1 MNVQSCID
9 EFLLTQKIRGNS
21 EKTVVFYSR
30 CLGFFAKYNDN
41 GAKEINSIT
50 VSDCKSYYLDLSTR
64 DISSV
69 TRQTYI
75 RALRS
80 FLSWCF
86 SEEYIS
92 VNIPERFR
100 LPKAKR
106 KTIDVLT
113 DSEIKRLLAC
123 FDNHSYYGVRNACI
137 VSLMLDSGLRLNEVA
152 TLKCCNIHLA
162 EGYIIVD
169 GKGNKQRI
177 VPLGLNGRKA
187 LIRYSRYVHIGYEKT
202 TLFVNNDLTTP
213 ITSTTIKQIFRQLKI
228 ESDIPRLHPHLLRH
242 TFATRFLQNGG
253 DIYSLQMI
261 LGHTSL
267 EMVKKYVHLT
277 GAVFTVNF
285 SSFSPIDNLLKKEKT
300 QQLQR
305 M

>member
-1 MNVQSCID
+1 MTVQNCID
-9 EFLLTQKIRGNS
+9 EFLITQQIRGNS
-21 EKTVVFYSR
+21 EKTVAFYSR
-30 CLGFFAKYNDN
+30 CLRFFANYDDN
-41 GAKEINSIT
+41 GEKEINSIT
-50 VSDCKSYYLDLSTR
+50 VADCKSYYLNLSKR

-69 TRQTYI
+69 TLQTYI
-75 RALRS
+75 RALRV

-86 SEEYIS
+86 SEEYIPL
-92 VNIPERFR
+92 NIPEKFR

-106 KTIDVLT
+106 KTIDILT
-113 DSEIKRLLAC
+113 DTEIKTLLSC
-123 FDNHSYYGVRNACI
+123 FDKNSFFGVRNACI
-137 VSLMLDSGLRLNEVA
+137 ISLMLDSGLRLNEVA
-152 TLKCCNIHLA
+152 TLERCNIHLA
-162 EGYIIVD
+162 EGYCIVD

-177 VPLGLNGRKA
+177 VPLGLNSRKA
-187 LIRYSRYVHIGYEKT
+187 LIRYSRYIHIGYEQT
-202 TLFVNNDLTTP
+202 PLFVKDDLITP
-213 ITSTTIKQIFRQLKI
+213 ISDTTIKQIFRQLKVK
-228 ESDIPRLHPHLLRH
+228 SGIPRLHPHLLRH

-285 SSFSPIDNLLKKEKT
+285 SAFSPIDNILKNEKT